1 MERKVNLFVVLFLI
15 LTACSPSEEKLFDEG
30 IQRLESQ
37 RFDQAV
43 DYFNRLIEINPEHPS
58 AYNAK
63 GVAFFELGQWDRA
76 IESFNKSIALDST
89 SYKPFFNRGNTY
101 MEKEEFTKAI
111 IDYNFANGLDPQQ
124 KDIYY
129 NRGLALLGLESYEDA
144 LVDFDMS
151 LMTNPNQPQVHFNKA
166 KAQLGNNDPFG
177 AMESLTNTI
186 SLDSRNAAAYYLL
199 GVTEMS
205 ALERKEEGCANLKIA
220 LSLGYAGAK
229 DWVDKFCGTDG

>member
-1 MERKVNLFVVLFLI
+1 MEKKINIFIVLFLFI
-15 LTACSPSEEKLFDEG
+15 MACSPSEEQLFDEG

-37 RFDQAV
+37 QFDQAV
-43 DYFNRLIEINPEHPS
+43 DFFNRLIEINPEHQS

-63 GVAFFELGQWDRA
+63 GVAFFEMGEWDRA
-76 IESFNKSIALDST
+76 IESFDRSIALDST
-89 SYKPFFNRGNTY
+89 SYKPFFNRGNAH

-144 LVDFDMS
+144 LVDFDMA

-166 KAQLGNNDPFG
+166 KAQLGNNDPLG
-177 AMESLTNTI
+177 AMESLTNAI

-199 GVTEMS
+199 GITEMS
-205 ALERKEEGCANLKIA
+205 ALDRKEEGCANLKMA
-220 LSLGYAGAK
+220 LSLGYTGAK
-229 DWVDKFCGTDG
+229 DWVDKFCGVDG